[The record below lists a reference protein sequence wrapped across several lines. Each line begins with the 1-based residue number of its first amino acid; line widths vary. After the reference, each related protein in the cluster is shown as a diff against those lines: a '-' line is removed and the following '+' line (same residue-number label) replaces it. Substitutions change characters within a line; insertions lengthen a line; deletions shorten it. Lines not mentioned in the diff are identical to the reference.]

1 MPIYVYKCECGNVI
15 EDFVPIYRP
24 KSAVTCSVCN
34 KSAKRSISSEH
45 VNTDLVD
52 NERWSESMGVMP
64 EQIPEA
70 MRTFPG
76 SVYDR
81 EGRLLI
87 KNRKH
92 KLEEMRRRGYVE
104 LD

>member
-1 MPIYVYKCECGNVI
+1 MFVKRYKWNGEPVVDVNPDI
-15 EDFVPIYRP
+15 ERCR
-24 KSAVTCSVCN
+24 S
-34 KSAKRSISSEH
+34 KRYS

-52 NERWSESMGVMP
+52 NERWSESMGVTP
-64 EQIPEA
+64 EQVPEA
-70 MRTFPG
+70 TRTFPG
-76 SVYDR
+76 SVYDS

-92 KLEEMRRRGYVE
+92 KIQEMRRRGYAE

>member
-1 MPIYVYKCECGNVI
+1 MFVKRYKWSGGPVSEVNPDI
-15 EDFVPIYRP
+15 ERCR
-24 KSAVTCSVCN
+24 S
-34 KSAKRSISSEH
+34 KRYS
-45 VNTDLVD
+45 VNTDLVE
-52 NERWSESMGVMP
+52 NERWSESMGVTP

-76 SVYDR
+76 SVYDST
-81 EGRLLI
+81 GRLLI

-92 KLEEMRRRGYVE
+92 KIQEMKRRGYAE